1 MAVCIGYLMNM
12 TVPRSGEISR
22 ALVLKKYNDVPFDK
36 GFGSIIAERIIDK
49 EISWVLSDAELHD
62 SRYWE
67 KIHIKNVDD
76 DVNKAKKKFLV

>member
-1 MAVCIGYLMNM
+1 MEETPIEY
-12 TVPRSGEISR
+12 SEIVIVTSDFHYNR
-22 ALVLKKYNDVPFDK
+22 ASK
-36 GFGSIIAERIIDK
+36 IAERIIDK

-67 KIHIKNVDD
+67 KIHIKNFDD